1 MRITKEQSSNLFNVE
16 EVFAM
21 NNIQIK
27 GVDSTLSQVVLEDI
41 HYLKQ
46 HLDDIFISSDQ
57 TLIKNLIEETEFF
70 LSQAKDDSKTY
81 EERYI
86 TFTQLTKSWFDV
98 HKHYKD
104 TPEAIELIRAIDH
117 LTNYSIA
124 YSYLFL
130 SLSLINEGRIG
141 EDRADLERTV
151 SGFLLLSE
159 IVDVFAGFFS
169 ISELKQ
175 IYDGAR
181 NALSVSARDVTEY
194 FDNGLELSNL
204 VTQLRAYSSLIVLK
218 VEEHIKNA
226 ESTLKAEATH
236 LKSKLEIDL
245 SSSPWWEQIA
255 GTFAGNSVYDE
266 AMRLGCEYRG
276 SLRPGSTEPSDV

>member
-1 MRITKEQSSNLFNVE
+1 
-16 EVFAM
+16 M

-27 GVDSTLSQVVLEDI
+27 GIDITLSQVVSEDI

-46 HLDDIFISSDQ
+46 HLDYIFTISDQ
-57 TLIKNLIEETEFF
+57 TLIQNWIEETEFF
-70 LSQAKDDSKTY
+70 LIQAKDNSKTY
-81 EERYI
+81 EERYLA
-86 TFTQLTKSWFDV
+86 FTQLSESWFDV
-98 HKHYKD
+98 HKQYKD
-104 TPEAIELIRAIDH
+104 TPEAIEVIRAIDH

-130 SLSLINEGRIG
+130 SLSLINEGGIG
-141 EDRADLERTV
+141 EYRADLERIV

-159 IVDVFAGFFS
+159 IVDVFAEFFS

-175 IYDGAR
+175 IYDGAK
-181 NALSVSARDVTEY
+181 NVISVSARDVTEY
-194 FDNGLELSNL
+194 FEDGLESSNL
-204 VTQLRAYSSLIVLK
+204 VTNLRAYSSLIVLK
-218 VEEHIKNA
+218 VEEHIKSV
-226 ESTLKAEATH
+226 ESTLEPEPTH

-255 GTFAGNSVYDE
+255 GTFAGKSVYDE
-266 AMRLGCEYRG
+266 AMRLGREYRG

>member
-1 MRITKEQSSNLFNVE
+1 
-16 EVFAM
+16 M

-27 GVDSTLSQVVLEDI
+27 GVDSTLSQVVLKDI

-46 HLDDIFISSDQ
+46 HLDDILISSDQ
-57 TLIKNLIEETEFF
+57 TLIENLIEETEFS

-86 TFTQLTKSWFDV
+86 AFTKLTESWFDV
-98 HKHYKD
+98 HQHYKD

-130 SLSLINEGRIG
+130 SLSLINEGKIG
-141 EDRADLERTV
+141 EYRSDLERIV

-159 IVDVFAGFFS
+159 IVDMFADFFS

-175 IYDGAR
+175 IYDGAK
-181 NALSVSARDVTEY
+181 NAISVYARDVTEY
-194 FDNGLELSNL
+194 FENGFELSNL

-218 VEEHIKNA
+218 VEEHIKKA
-226 ESTLKAEATH
+226 ESTLKAEATQ
-236 LKSKLEIDL
+236 LKNKVEIDL
-245 SSSPWWEQIA
+245 SSRPWWEQIA
-255 GTFAGNSVYDE
+255 GTFTDNSVYDE
-266 AMRLGCEYRG
+266 AMRLGREYRD
-276 SLRPGSTEPSDV
+276 SLHSGSTEPSDV

>member
-1 MRITKEQSSNLFNVE
+1 
-16 EVFAM
+16 M

-27 GVDSTLSQVVLEDI
+27 GVDITLSQVVLEDI

-46 HLDDIFISSDQ
+46 HLDDIFTSSDK
-57 TLIKNLIEETEFF
+57 TLIQNFIEETEWF
-70 LSQAKDDSKTY
+70 LIQAKDDSKTY

-86 TFTQLTKSWFDV
+86 AFTQLTESWFDV
-98 HKHYKD
+98 HKHYND

-141 EDRADLERTV
+141 EYRADLERTV
-151 SGFLLLSE
+151 AGFLRLSE

-181 NALSVSARDVTEY
+181 NAISVSARDVTEY
-194 FDNGLELSNL
+194 FDDGLELSNL

-226 ESTLKAEATH
+226 ESTLKAEATQ
-236 LKSKLEIDL
+236 LKNKVEIDL
-245 SSSPWWEQIA
+245 SSRPWWEQIA
-255 GTFAGNSVYDE
+255 GTFAGKSVYDE
-266 AMRLGCEYRG
+266 AMRLGREYRG
-276 SLRPGSTEPSDV
+276 SLRPSSTEPSDV

>member
-1 MRITKEQSSNLFNVE
+1 
-16 EVFAM
+16 M
-21 NNIQIK
+21 NKIQIK

-41 HYLKQ
+41 YYLKQ
-46 HLDDIFISSDQ
+46 HLDDIFTSSDQ

-70 LSQAKDDSKTY
+70 LSQPKDDSKTY

-175 IYDGAR
+175 IYDDAR

-218 VEEHIKNA
+218 VEEHIKSV
-226 ESTLKAEATH
+226 ESTLEAEATH

-266 AMRLGCEYRG
+266 AMRLGREYRG
-276 SLRPGSTEPSDV
+276 SLRPGSTEASDV

>member
-1 MRITKEQSSNLFNVE
+1 
-16 EVFAM
+16 M

-27 GVDSTLSQVVLEDI
+27 GVDSTLIQVVLEDI

-46 HLDDIFISSDQ
+46 HLDDILTSSDQ
-57 TLIKNLIEETEFF
+57 TLIENLIEETEFF

-81 EERYI
+81 QERYI
-86 TFTQLTKSWFDV
+86 VFNQLTESWFDL

-130 SLSLINEGRIG
+130 SLSRINEGKIG
-141 EDRADLERTV
+141 EYRADLERIV

-159 IVDVFAGFFS
+159 IVDVFADFFS
-169 ISELKQ
+169 ISELEQ
-175 IYDGAR
+175 IYDGAK
-181 NALSVSARDVTEY
+181 NAISVSARDVIEY
-194 FDNGLELSNL
+194 FEDGLESSNL

-218 VEEHIKNA
+218 IEEHIKSV
-226 ESTLKAEATH
+226 ESTLEAKATH
-236 LKSKLEIDL
+236 LKSKLEIDS

-255 GTFAGNSVYDE
+255 GTFPDNLVYDE
-266 AMRLGCEYRG
+266 AMRLGREYRG